1 MAIGLNPT
9 GNGVM
14 KPRGR
19 LALGLI
25 ALAACT
31 LAGCVERRFVI
42 TTDPPGAIVIDE
54 KGLPIGAA
62 PVDRQWIYN
71 GVYEF
76 RLVKDGFQTQAVR
89 EHVAAKWYEYF
100 PFDFFAE
107 NVVPWTIRDIRRFH
121 YQLQP
126 LAVMPP
132 DTVLQQGQALRQ
144 RGLTIGVPLGTDP
157 LASAP

>member
-1 MAIGLNPT
+1 MNP
-9 GNGVM
+9 
-14 KPRGR
+14 RRR
-19 LALGLI
+19 LALGLV
-25 ALAACT
+25 ALAAST

-71 GVYEF
+71 GIYEF
-76 RLVKDGFQTQAVR
+76 RLVKDGFQTQVVR

-100 PFDFFAE
+100 PLDFFAE

-121 YQLQP
+121 YQMQP

-144 RGLTIGVPLGTDP
+144 RGLSIGVPLGSDP
-157 LASAP
+157 LAP